1 MQNIAFQKA
10 DILPFNTT
18 KPFRSQISYFVSGP
32 ASERTPER
40 FVFCLADLPKDGPHI
55 TGEEEQYQVGEEISL
70 NCTSGKSYPASE
82 LQWYINDEQVTAIS
96 RHYHGRT
103 VPFTVSLSMQNI
115 LHRPVFLNLRET
127 AARQFLFVTNLLV
140 NTFPFFKFIE
150 LT

>member
-1 MQNIAFQKA
+1 VQNIAFHKA
-10 DILPFNTT
+10 AVLSVNTT
-18 KPFRSQISYFVSGP
+18 NPLRPQISYFVSGP

-40 FVFCLADLPKDGPHI
+40 FVLCLADLPKDGPHI

-103 VPFTVSLSMQNI
+103 VPFNVSLSMQNI
-115 LHRPVFLNLRET
+115 SHRHPASGGTSADSCLGQGHSKGDIRILKLT
-127 AARQFLFVTNLLV
+127 ILV
-140 NTFPFFKFIE
+140 
-150 LT
+150 